1 MARGRKPVPSHLR
14 VINGNPGRRPLN
26 EDEPETRAPIPST
39 APHWLSD
46 TAKDVYDAT
55 LKDCPDGL
63 LRDLDLATFARW
75 CFHFDQ
81 FRQAQDAVTK
91 YGQFVKNGKSPV
103 PAQNPAL
110 AVANKQSLI
119 MAKLEAEMGF
129 TPSSR
134 SRVKVN
140 GNKKPAS
147 AFGALRT
154 FGEDD

>member
-1 MARGRKPVPSHLR
+1 MRGRKPKPSHLK
-14 VINGNPGRRPLN
+14 VIDGNAGRRPLN
-26 EDEPETRAPIPST
+26 EDEPQPKADIPSR

-46 TAKDVYDAT
+46 TAKDVYETVLEQA
-55 LKDCPDGL
+55 PEGL
-63 LRDLDLATFARW
+63 LKDLDLATFARW
-75 CFHFDQ
+75 CFHYDQ
-81 FRQAQDAVTK
+81 FRQAQDAVSK

-119 MAKLEAEMGF
+119 MAKLESEMGF

-134 SRVKVN
+134 SRVKIDR
-140 GNKKPAS
+140 KDKTKPS
-147 AFGALRT
+147 AFGRLKT

>member
-1 MARGRKPVPSHLR
+1 MRGRKPKPSHLR
-14 VINGNPGRRPLN
+14 VVDGNPGRRPLN
-26 EDEPETRAPIPST
+26 EDEPQTKAEIPDAP
-39 APHWLSD
+39 PHWLSD
-46 TAKDVYDAT
+46 TAKDVYTTT
-55 LKDCPDGL
+55 LKDCPEGL
-63 LRDLDLATFARW
+63 LRDLDLSMFARW
-75 CFHFDQ
+75 CFHHDQ
-81 FRQAQDAVTK
+81 FRQAQDAVSR

-134 SRVKVN
+134 SRVRIDRKN
-140 GNKKPAS
+140 RPAS
-147 AFGALRT
+147 AFGALKT